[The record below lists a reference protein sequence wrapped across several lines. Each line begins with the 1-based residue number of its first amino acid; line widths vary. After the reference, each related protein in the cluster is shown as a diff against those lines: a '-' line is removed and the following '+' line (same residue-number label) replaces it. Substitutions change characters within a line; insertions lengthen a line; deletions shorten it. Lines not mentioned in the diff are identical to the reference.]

1 MIAPAT
7 GKVSQVVIF
16 GLGGQ
21 GILFV
26 TKLLVE
32 AAVVEG
38 TAVIVSETHG
48 MSQRGGAVES
58 HVKLGGFEGP
68 LVRRGKA
75 DVTVAVD
82 AIRAGDAKAFLRPGG
97 RCFVNAAAAEGA
109 QALDAV
115 AIARE
120 LDAPRAANIAMLGF
134 ASAAMP
140 DCFPRRES
148 ILAAL
153 ERISPPKA
161 IESNRRAFL
170 KGAERA

>member
-1 MIAPAT
+1 MIAPAA
-7 GKVSQVVIF
+7 KPSQVVIF

-26 TKLLVE
+26 TKLLAE

-38 TAVIVSETHG
+38 RDVIVSETHG

-58 HVKLGGFEGP
+58 HVKFGGYEGP

-97 RCFVNAAAAEGA
+97 QCFVNGAPVEGA
-109 QALDAV
+109 RALDAL
-115 AIARE
+115 AIAQE
-120 LDAPRAANIAMLGF
+120 LKAPRAANIATLGF
-134 ASAAMP
+134 AVAAAP
-140 DCFPRRES
+140 EFFPRRDA

-153 ERISPPKA
+153 ERLSPPKA
-161 IESNRRAFL
+161 LEANRRAFL
-170 KGAERA
+170 MGAEKA

>member
-1 MIAPAT
+1 MIAPAARRP
-7 GKVSQVVIF
+7 SQVVIF

-26 TKLLVE
+26 TKLLAE

-38 TAVIVSETHG
+38 REVIVSETHG

-58 HVKLGGFEGP
+58 HVKIGGYEGP

-75 DVTVAVD
+75 DATVAVD
-82 AIRAGDAKAFLRPGG
+82 AVRLEDAKAFLRKGG
-97 RCFVNAAAAEGA
+97 RCFVNAGSAEGA
-109 QALDAV
+109 RALDAM
-115 AIARE
+115 AIAQE
-120 LDAPRAANIAMLGF
+120 LNAPRAANIAMLGF
-134 ASAAMP
+134 ASAAAP
-140 DCFPRRES
+140 ELFPRRES

-161 IESNRRAFL
+161 IEANRRAFL
-170 KGAERA
+170 KGTERA